1 MVCVRACVLA
11 SLFVACIRTAGFETG
26 QIMYAFFEKFQI
38 AADWVSFVFVLY
50 NFAVV
55 GAVGI
60 LYGKIVP
67 RTLSQGY
74 LIVISI
80 CICYLL
86 RYFPEW
92 TGWILLVLLA
102 LWDLFAVLAPCGPL
116 KALVKMASE
125 RQDPIPGLLYTVRC
139 CRGTLRL
146 DHLVWPRLVSL
157 SRVGIHMQ
165 PSSAC
170 LMGCFVVG

>member
-1 MVCVRACVLA
+1 MYDCVL
-11 SLFVACIRTAGFETG
+11 FVEAFETG
-26 QIMYAFFEKFQI
+26 QILFAFFEKFQV
-38 AADWVSFVFVLY
+38 AADWVSLVFILY
-50 NFAVV
+50 NFAIV

-74 LIVISI
+74 LICISI

-125 RQDPIPGLLYTVRC
+125 RQDPIPGLLYTVR
-139 CRGTLRL
+139 LF
-146 DHLVWPRLVSL
+146 WL
-157 SRVGIHMQ
+157 STWLPGRQ
-165 PSSAC
+165 RASESA
-170 LMGCFVVG
+170 LS

>member
-1 MVCVRACVLA
+1 MSLA
-11 SLFVACIRTAGFETG
+11 
-26 QIMYAFFEKFQI
+26 
-38 AADWVSFVFVLY
+38 FVLY
-50 NFAVV
+50 NFAIV
-55 GAVGI
+55 GAIGI
-60 LYGKIVP
+60 LYGKLVP
-67 RTLSQGY
+67 RLLNQAY

-125 RQDPIPGLLYTVRC
+125 RQDPIPGLLYTV
-139 CRGTLRL
+139 
-146 DHLVWPRLVSL
+146 SL
-157 SRVGIHMQ
+157 S
-165 PSSAC
+165 PSR
-170 LMGCFVVG
+170 MW